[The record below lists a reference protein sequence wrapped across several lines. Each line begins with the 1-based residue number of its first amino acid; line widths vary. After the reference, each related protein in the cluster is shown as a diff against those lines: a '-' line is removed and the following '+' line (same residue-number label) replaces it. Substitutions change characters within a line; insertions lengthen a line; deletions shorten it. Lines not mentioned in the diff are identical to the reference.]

1 MALPTQANSPLSA
14 RGTRLLLFI
23 ASLVPILACADTWV
37 VTDSHHPVHTPAR
50 SDVRVIILDDT
61 QRLQDKLS
69 EGLPADP
76 RQAVAIVKQRMQS
89 KDGQRLQKDLAAA
102 QQGLTDSWSLGIAR
116 IPAVIVDRQYVIYG
130 ETDVSKAE
138 QQIVRYRESKQ

>member
-1 MALPTQANSPLSA
+1 MAFPSQTGPRQSSLTPHLI
-14 RGTRLLLFI
+14 LII
-23 ASLVPILACADTWV
+23 ASLAPILAFADTWV
-37 VTDSHHPVHTPAR
+37 VTDSNHPVQTR
-50 SDVRVIILDDT
+50 LGVRVILLDDT

-76 RQAVAIVKQRMQS
+76 RQAMAIVRQRMQS
-89 KDGQRLQKDLAAA
+89 QDGQRLQKDLAAA

-138 QQIVRYRESKQ
+138 QRIARYRESQQ